1 MIASVS
7 LWSYLNF
14 KKTERKPWSALA
26 KGTKTKLKST
36 RCWIRI
42 HCWKPLSVP
51 PDSAHFTICAQ
62 GLLATNH
69 TETTDT
75 ERCQPLNY
83 EDCIPETLQSWTI
96 RRRDSQSQSTTARW
110 VVIQT
115 SVTRVMIDQVGLVL
129 RTSNGHMIR
138 KVCVSHAVATD
149 ALQGV
154 SMEDM
159 GPKDQD
165 NQLLQYVIRIQDMLL
180 LEPLESPGR
189 LNWGTVDYLRIPA
202 PSPVKG
208 AQKET

>member
-1 MIASVS
+1 MS
-7 LWSYLNF
+7 
-14 KKTERKPWSALA
+14 
-26 KGTKTKLKST
+26 
-36 RCWIRI
+36 
-42 HCWKPLSVP
+42 
-51 PDSAHFTICAQ
+51 
-62 GLLATNH
+62 
-69 TETTDT
+69 
-75 ERCQPLNY
+75 
-83 EDCIPETLQSWTI
+83 
-96 RRRDSQSQSTTARW
+96 
-110 VVIQT
+110 
-115 SVTRVMIDQVGLVL
+115 DQVGLVL